1 MAGRSRVT
9 REAILEA
16 AARLISQ
23 TGLASMTFQTLGE
36 TLGVTKQ
43 AIIYWFPSKSDL
55 TRQLILPA
63 LKLEADAVV
72 GALEEVRTGRQAIEA
87 VIRALIAFHLEDI
100 GRFRL
105 ICVVAQF
112 DTQVWQVAGLPQLAD
127 SIHATTSRM
136 YSALEA
142 ILAGAPDVSAP
153 GTARATA
160 VATHMAAIG
169 ALSMLSLAEAI
180 HDPMAHASD
189 ALINA
194 MVALATGCVVK
205 PEGQGVERD

>member
-112 DTQVWQVAGLPQLAD
+112 DTQVWQVAGLPHVQCTGSHRGGGPGRLCAWHSSSNGGGD
-127 SIHATTSRM
+127 AYGCNRGAVHAVTGRSDPRPD
-136 YSALEA
+136 
-142 ILAGAPDVSAP
+142 GACVRRIDQRN
-153 GTARATA
+153 GR
-160 VATHMAAIG
+160 
-169 ALSMLSLAEAI
+169 
-180 HDPMAHASD
+180 ASD
-189 ALINA
+189 R
-194 MVALATGCVVK
+194 MCG
-205 PEGQGVERD
+205 